1 MPADIHRDQQGRDA
15 MFSLRQT
22 PWHQLGKVIDTELRD
37 EEVLTTALLN
47 WTVDG
52 EPVYAFRPGVNA
64 EGNAVQ
70 VTETVE
76 GYKLLRRSDSGA
88 QYGVVGQGYRVYQN
102 REMVDLLRR
111 IAGET
116 PIIWETAGALG
127 TGQNVWVLGRLP
139 EMDLDI
145 GHDKTRTYMLV
156 TNGHGNYR
164 PLRVMPTAIRVV
176 CANTFGLAVGGIQE
190 DHARAQNLDRLVT
203 GDAYTL
209 SEGFSIRHTG
219 GLDVSVRD
227 VARAYQRV
235 VKGHQATQEAM
246 ELLASR
252 KVSYAEASQLWEAIF
267 SRPSAADETV
277 RSQIIHENRD
287 LERKQSLHALWLS
300 PTNQVE
306 GTASTVFSAYQ
317 TAVEYIDH
325 VRPTRGEGNQAAKRL
340 KYGVFGEGWNLKA
353 KAFSLALE
361 TAAAKA

>member
-1 MPADIHRDQQGRDA
+1 MPADIHRDQQGRDS

-52 EPVYAFRPGVNA
+52 EPVYAFRPGVDA

-70 VTETVE
+70 VTEPVE

-102 REMVDLLRR
+102 REMIDLLRR

-116 PIIWETAGALG
+116 PIVWETAGALG

-156 TNGHGNYR
+156 
-164 PLRVMPTAIRVV
+164 

-190 DHARAQNLDRLVT
+190 DRGRAQNLDRLVT
-203 GDAYTL
+203 GGAYTL

-219 GLDVSVRD
+219 GLDVAVRD

-277 RSQIIHENRD
+277 RGQTIRENRD

-300 PTNQVE
+300 QTNQVE
-306 GTASTVFSAYQ
+306 GTANTAFSAYQ

-361 TAAAKA
+361 TATAKA